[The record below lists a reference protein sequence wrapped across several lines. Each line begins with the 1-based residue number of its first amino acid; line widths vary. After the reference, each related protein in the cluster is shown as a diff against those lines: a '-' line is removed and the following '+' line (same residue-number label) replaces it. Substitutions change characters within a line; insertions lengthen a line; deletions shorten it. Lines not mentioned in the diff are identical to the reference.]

1 MRSYVALLVGP
12 LGAKNG
18 RLVYESREL
27 VGQTPAAFVKVAFL
41 WLLVRAI
48 LMTMQARV
56 GSSIVGHFPNR
67 GAFVPDLVSGVIGLV
82 LVMFVGGWL
91 SLWALHRS
99 GATYLSEPRVFTLRP
114 GIWAGLATLN
124 CLGAAGQRSRDR
136 DIQRRAR
143 PCHIRYFLCQPWI
156 HGDVLRSS
164 QYWHALRPPQTFA
177 LRVDG
182 FVASACVERR
192 LDHVGY
198 AVGTNAESRWLLG
211 DGVP

>member
-114 GIWAGLATLN
+114 GTWAGLATLN
-124 CLGAAGQRSRDR
+124 CLGAAASAAEIVISSAGLGPATY
-136 DIQRRAR
+136 DIFSASLG
-143 PCHIRYFLCQPWI
+143 FMATFF
-156 HGDVLRSS
+156 GLRSIGTLYDLRKPS
-164 QYWHALRPPQTFA
+164 LFVWTVLWPPLALSAA
-177 LRVDG
+177 LIML
-182 FVASACVERR
+182 AM
-192 LDHVGY
+192 
-198 AVGTNAESRWLLG
+198 LLG
-211 DGVP
+211 QMRNLGGF